1 MINPFM
7 MKVQNI
13 VKNLR
18 QTVNPLAETLNEQVT
33 KPILDEAA
41 HELRGFLGLDRRL
54 SQNPKEI
61 AGEDLKRARDKQKLE
76 EMSEEDE
83 KSSQEATQQV
93 HTAIKEE
100 YRLYTGQTS
109 EEQIKLKSE
118 FRELQEEVAKLA
130 QAADVKTDA
139 HLETVPK
146 KVGIL
151 DIKRLTR
158 IIKLLR
164 IKAEES
170 KSAKE
175 LVAQRSNAKRAT
187 GMLAWV
193 YGKQMKIHEQGTLQL
208 QG

>member
-18 QTVNPLAETLNEQVT
+18 QTVDPLAETLNEQVT

-41 HELRGFLGLDRRL
+41 LELRGFLGLDREL

-158 IIKLLR
+158 IIRLLR
-164 IKAEES
+164 VKAEES